1 MHSGCEATVRA
12 SIVNVFGVESQ
23 GNTLAL
29 ATNPGYMVVCASAD
43 MAGGLPEE
51 VNPYLD
57 FSACRSRSVSS

>member
-23 GNTLAL
+23 WNSLAL
-29 ATNPGYMVVCASAD
+29 AANPGYMVVRASVDTAR
-43 MAGGLPEE
+43 GLPEE
-51 VNPYLD
+51 VSPYLD